1 MMGLV
6 MNRGKDLERESFSDL
21 RYSARKEGEDREE
34 CSGIL
39 FSDLFAFGRSVSA
52 RRNPKSAT
60 VCALIIPNQNFEISM
75 RGKQRSLMAQ
85 SQLIGKAGDLKNGE
99 GARKRLRISVPH
111 FDNSEIIKNYSRTLI
126 GRCMNPEEKNMT
138 ALVTN
143 LPKIWNVENRVVGV
157 DLGHGKFQF
166 DFDKEEDIEEVM
178 KNQPYHFDYGM
189 LSLARWQ
196 PKRSNNFPSEITFW
210 IRVIGVPLEFWAE
223 PSFETIRDAIGK
235 TVEVDLDFGRV
246 KVVVDGFKELVFD
259 TTVDFTGG
267 EFHDGLEE
275 WVSLKYEKL
284 FGYCETC
291 YSLCHGTDK
300 CPLTRKSPM
309 TKQTHKSDD
318 GRGHD
323 DRARSYRGV
332 VLNGNKGHQDR
343 ERGSRDYYGKGKGKM
358 IEEQNS
364 KWTKV
369 ADREHKR
376 SYSTR
381 SHSSGDGESSR
392 RRGPRR
398 ENQRPATPE
407 ARSRDNREGKERS
420 PRRARNGCVRE
431 EGEIH
436 NSGVRVTQQGEE
448 IRNQKPPSKAFQ
460 EALLKTQEE
469 PKKVISQIGEENLGL
484 TMSNELIEDRDAGL
498 SVEEDRMDLDLSI
511 EGKENVDE
519 DFQDLTEEEI
529 KEEEAVPK
537 EDLTKEEEE
546 KHNALAEG
554 KDRAPGDVGK
564 KQGVRRNAFVAGGTS
579 KMRMVQ
585 TFLANPKKNAAK
597 AGTRREESSKQT
609 EEKGPS
615 NPQPAPPKP

>member
-1 MMGLV
+1 
-6 MNRGKDLERESFSDL
+6 MNRGKDLERESLSDL
-21 RYSARKEGEDREE
+21 GYSARKEGEEREE

-39 FSDLFAFGRSVSA
+39 FSDLFALGRSVIIKTRSQLCDGMCSD
-52 RRNPKSAT
+52 NTKSKFRDIIVGIT
-60 VCALIIPNQNFEISM
+60 KMILNIIISELWKVRVCF
-75 RGKQRSLMAQ
+75 MAQ
-85 SQLIGKAGDLKNGE
+85 SQLIGKAGELKNGE

-126 GRCMNPEEKNMT
+126 GRCMNPEEQNMT

-143 LPKIWNVENRVVGV
+143 LPKIWNVESRV
-157 DLGHGKFQF
+157 
-166 DFDKEEDIEEVM
+166 
-178 KNQPYHFDYGM
+178 
-189 LSLARWQ
+189 
-196 PKRSNNFPSEITFW
+196 
-210 IRVIGVPLEFWAE
+210 
-223 PSFETIRDAIGK
+223 

-246 KVVVDGFKELVFD
+246 KVVVDGFRELVFD

-275 WVSLKYEKL
+275 WISLKYEKL

-291 YSLCHGTDK
+291 HSLCHSTVK
-300 CPLTRKSPM
+300 CPLTRTSPV

-358 IEEQNS
+358 MEEQNS

-392 RRGPRR
+392 HRGPRR
-398 ENQRPATPE
+398 ENQQLPTQEDR
-407 ARSRDNREGKERS
+407 NRGNRVGKERS
-420 PRRARNGCVRE
+420 PRRARNGGVRE

-436 NSGVRVTQQGEE
+436 NNEMRVTQQEEE
-448 IRNQKPPSKAFQ
+448 IRNQEPPSKAFE
-460 EALLKTQEE
+460 EALLRTQEE

-484 TMSNELIEDRDAGL
+484 TISNELSEDKDAGL
-498 SVEEDRMDLDLSI
+498 AVEEDRMDLDLLM
-511 EGKENVDE
+511 EGKENIDE

-529 KEEEAVPK
+529 EEEEAVLK
-537 EDLTKEEEE
+537 EGLTKVEEE
-546 KHNALAEG
+546 KHNVLAKG
-554 KDRAPGDVGK
+554 KDRVPGDVGK
-564 KQGVRRNAFVAGGTS
+564 KQGGHAEERASSRQRRRVL
-579 KMRMVQ
+579 Q
-585 TFLANPKKNAAK
+585 TFNL
-597 AGTRREESSKQT
+597 R
-609 EEKGPS
+609 
-615 NPQPAPPKP
+615 PQNLRIL

>member
-1 MMGLV
+1 MIFDRWEPGIDTESRIRFGLQGLQRKDEKGLV
-6 MNRGKDLERESFSDL
+6 MNRGKDLERESLSDL
-21 RYSARKEGEDREE
+21 GYSARKEGEEREE

-39 FSDLFAFGRSVSA
+39 LSDLFTLGRSVIIKT
-52 RRNPKSAT
+52 KSQLCDGMCFDNT
-60 VCALIIPNQNFEISM
+60 KSKFQDIDEGITKKILNLIISELW
-75 RGKQRSLMAQ
+75 K

-126 GRCMNPEEKNMT
+126 GRCMNPEEQNMT

-143 LPKIWNVENRVVGV
+143 LPKIWNVESRVVGV

-178 KNQPYHFDYGM
+178 KNQPYHFDYWM
-189 LSLARWQ
+189 ISLARWQ
-196 PKRSNNFPSEITFW
+196 PKRSHNFPSEITFW

-223 PSFETIRDAIGK
+223 PSFETIGDAIGK

-275 WVSLKYEKL
+275 WISLKYEKL

-291 YSLCHGTDK
+291 HSLCHSTVK
-300 CPLTRKSPM
+300 CPLTRTSPV

-343 ERGSRDYYGKGKGKM
+343 K
-358 IEEQNS
+358 EEAE
-364 KWTKV
+364 T
-369 ADREHKR
+369 
-376 SYSTR
+376 TM
-381 SHSSGDGESSR
+381 
-392 RRGPRR
+392 
-398 ENQRPATPE
+398 
-407 ARSRDNREGKERS
+407 ERS
-420 PRRARNGCVRE
+420 PRRARNGGVRE

-436 NSGVRVTQQGEE
+436 DSGVRVTQQEEE
-448 IRNQKPPSKAFQ
+448 IKNQEPPSKAFE
-460 EALLKTQEE
+460 EALLRTQEE

-484 TMSNELIEDRDAGL
+484 TISNELIEDKDAGL
-498 SVEEDRMDLDLSI
+498 AVEEDIMDLDLLM
-511 EGKENVDE
+511 EGKENIDE

-529 KEEEAVPK
+529 EEEEAVLK
-537 EDLTKEEEE
+537 NT
-546 KHNALAEG
+546 
-554 KDRAPGDVGK
+554 
-564 KQGVRRNAFVAGGTS
+564 FVTGGTS

-597 AGTRREESSKQT
+597 TGTRRGESFKQT
-609 EEKGPS
+609 EEKGSS
-615 NPQPAPPKP
+615 NLQPAPPKP